1 MGTER
6 RRYQRLVKPLH
17 ATFRGGSGATECRV
31 ADISWGG
38 CFVQTVAGVQNHDR
52 TEVAFLVGDTM
63 LTIEGEI
70 VSVEPGIG
78 FAVHFDPLTAEHAKT
93 LRDLLGDPA
102 A

>member
-38 CFVQTVAGVQNHDR
+38 CFVQTVTSVQNHAR

-78 FAVHFDPLTAEHAKT
+78 FAVQFDPLTADHAKT
-93 LRDLLGDPA
+93 LKKVLGESEA
-102 A
+102 